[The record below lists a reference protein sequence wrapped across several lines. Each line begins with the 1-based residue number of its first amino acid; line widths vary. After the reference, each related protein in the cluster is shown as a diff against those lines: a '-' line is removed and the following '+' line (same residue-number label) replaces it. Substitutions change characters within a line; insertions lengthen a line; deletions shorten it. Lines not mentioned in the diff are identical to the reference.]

1 MSRILLAWELGAGQ
15 GHVRPLLSLARQL
28 QVAGHDVLFAARDLL
43 RVHAAIGDPATA
55 PCQVLAA
62 PAFPGL
68 QTIVN
73 VPLAALSDVL
83 WYESG
88 GYASEALRAHFHA
101 WRTLIVGLRIDL
113 LVSDAAPLAL
123 AAAAGVCPRLCYG
136 GFFHQTD
143 AAGWRIFR
151 DWERIDRA
159 AVESR
164 AAQLLERLNLA
175 RRECALPAAASLAA
189 ACAAEQHVQRGL
201 AALDPYGVRPG
212 VHYLGAAPDLPS
224 AHWTWPPESMS
235 RARLLAYLRAGHPQQ
250 TRVLGALARFAEHGA
265 VLCCYEGLPVSA
277 RPRVPH
283 LYFVDAPVALAPL
296 LDGLQAVFCHGGSL
310 VHRVVQAGKPVMVLP
325 THTEQFLV
333 GRQLQARGAGVL
345 AQPLERPDVLA
356 GLREVVTDPRHSQ
369 AAAQIALVH
378 AQGQPAGAS
387 AEVILEQTV
396 ASLLR

>member
-1 MSRILLAWELGAGQ
+1 MARILLAWELGAGH
-15 GHVRPLLSLARQL
+15 GHVRPLLSLAQQL
-28 QVAGHDVLFAARDLL
+28 RAAGHEVLFAARDLL
-43 RVHAAIGDPATA
+43 RVQQAIGDPAAA
-55 PCQVLAA
+55 PCQVLSA

-88 GYASEALRAHFHA
+88 GHASEALRAHFHA
-101 WRTLIVGLRIDL
+101 WRNLLVGLRIDL
-113 LVSDAAPLAL
+113 LVGDAAPLAL
-123 AAAAGVCPRLCYG
+123 AAAAGVCPRIGYG
-136 GFFHQTD
+136 GFFHLTD

-159 AVESR
+159 AVEAR

-175 RRECALPAAASLAA
+175 RRACALPAAASLAE

-201 AALDPYGVRPG
+201 AALDPYGVRTG
-212 VHYLGAAPDLPS
+212 VHYLGAAPDLP
-224 AHWTWPPESMS
+224 APHWSWPPESMD
-235 RARLLAYLRAGHPQQ
+235 RPRLLAYLRAGHPHQP
-250 TRVLGALARFAEHGA
+250 RVLGALARFAEQGA
-265 VLCCYEGLPVSA
+265 VLCCYEGLPVNA

-283 LYFVDAPVALAPL
+283 LHFVDAPVALAPL
-296 LDGLQAVFCHGGSL
+296 LDGLHAVFCHGGSL

-333 GRQLQARGAGVL
+333 GRQLQACGAGVL

-356 GLREVVTDPRHSQ
+356 GLRAVLTDPRHAQ
-369 AAAQIALVH
+369 AAAQIAAAHV
-378 AQGQPAGAS
+378 QGLRPGVS
-387 AEVILEQTV
+387 PELTLEQTV
-396 ASLLR
+396 ARLLR